1 MTNSLLISISD
12 KENYLRVLVSKN
24 IYYRNLVHKDNLIYL
39 VINESDLDILK
50 KEFLSLNVVKYYG
63 KKRIKYFLKE
73 HYIFILSFLF
83 SYIVLVIL
91 SNVIFDVEVVTNN
104 NKLKDKIYLYLK
116 DYGIEKYKFI
126 KNSNKLDSI
135 KEKILRDN
143 KDDLEW
149 IEITRSG
156 TKYTVNL
163 TERIINNEVENNK
176 VSDIVAKKDALIT
189 HLTIKR
195 GSALKEVNELVHK
208 GEVIITGNILKDEKI
223 VDTVRAEGSVYGEVW
238 YTVNVSVPYK
248 HTEYFKT
255 GEVVNHIYLDVFGK
269 KFTLIGHYVTENAI
283 SEETVLV
290 NKPYLPF
297 KVIRESKELY
307 TYKSVNLNKE
317 EAFEE
322 CLKRGDKS
330 ILNKLDTSEH
340 IIERKVLKKEEFSSK
355 IEVELFYRVYENI
368 SEEKEITLESE

>member
-12 KENYLRVLVSKN
+12 KENYLKVLFSKN
-24 IYYRNLVHKDNLIYL
+24 IYYRNLVHKGDLIYL
-39 VINESDLDILK
+39 VVNINDLDVLR
-50 KEFLSLNVVKYYG
+50 KEFVSLNVVKYYG

-83 SYIVLVIL
+83 SYVVLIIL
-91 SNVIFDVEVVTNN
+91 SNVIFDIEVVTNN
-104 NKLKDKIYLYLK
+104 KKLKDKIYLYLK

-163 TERIINNEVENNK
+163 TERIINNVVENNN

-223 VDTVRAEGSVYGEVW
+223 VDTVRAQGNVYGEVW

-269 KFTLIGHYVTENAI
+269 KFTLIGHYITDNAI
-283 SEETVLV
+283 SEESVLI

-307 TYKSVNLNKE
+307 TYKSVNLSKE
-317 EAFEE
+317 EAYLE

-355 IEVELFYRVYENI
+355 IEVELFYRVYESI
-368 SEEKEITLESE
+368 GEEKEIALESE

>member
-12 KENYLRVLVSKN
+12 KENYLKVLVSKN

-63 KKRIKYFLKE
+63 KKRIKYFLKG

-91 SNVIFDVEVVTNN
+91 SNVIFDVEVVTND

-116 DYGIEKYKFI
+116 DYGIEKYKFV
-126 KNSNKLDSI
+126 KKSSDLDNI
-135 KEKILRDN
+135 KEKILKDN

-189 HLTIKR
+189 HLTIRR
-195 GSALKEVNELVHK
+195 GNALKEVNELVHK
-208 GEVIITGNILKDEKI
+208 GEVIITFFVFIIHTLLSFESVSTDMSSKLDKLSYSCKDVVAVFLPSNTSFTNLSVSVPNVHLSSLFNKTSI
-223 VDTVRAEGSVYGEVW
+223 VSLLP
-238 YTVNVSVPYK
+238 NVSVP
-248 HTEYFKT
+248 
-255 GEVVNHIYLDVFGK
+255 IYSCTF
-269 KFTLIGHYVTENAI
+269 
-283 SEETVLV
+283 
-290 NKPYLPF
+290 
-297 KVIRESKELY
+297 SKLH
-307 TYKSVNLNKE
+307 
-317 EAFEE
+317 F
-322 CLKRGDKS
+322 
-330 ILNKLDTSEH
+330 
-340 IIERKVLKKEEFSSK
+340 
-355 IEVELFYRVYENI
+355 
-368 SEEKEITLESE
+368 